1 MSMYNRII
9 DIQKLNAAWD
19 KVRKNKPAK
28 GVDGVTWDEFDK
40 NRKANITEIFGELQN
55 HTFSVTPVKKVT
67 LYKGE
72 KARDIMLYSMRDK
85 VVQESIAEVLTK
97 MYDNSFSHACFAYR
111 PDKSALNAVASIAEA
126 AADSKY
132 SCFVKAD
139 IEHFFDHIKAGKLE
153 GILRNRIQE
162 DDVIDLIM
170 SQATAPMLEEDGSIR
185 PCTDGVRQGSAIAPV
200 LSNIYMMDLDNDMT
214 RAEGLYARYS
224 DDVLMLAPDMDSA
237 QQQLNRFIT
246 HIEAL
251 GLSINA
257 KKTAIGN
264 IADGFEFLGYHFD
277 KSGKEIPSKAENS
290 LTERLE
296 GMWLTSKNMKITE
309 KLEKASEIVNGWE
322 QYFRGERKPSS
333 MYEYATVLYMTYH
346 RGYDGEND
354 FVALRRDYHNENM
367 ELLKWMVS
375 VWEQEKRPD
384 MKLVEYEDF
393 FETDREDTE
402 AVPSSGFLADAC
414 EIYAHLVIAETTD
427 DWENLMQLY
436 SDEGFYSGASAI
448 SERIARL
455 EQQAEDART
464 PEVTYRAETEKNG
477 APITLNGKNLEDYMQ
492 LFVGRDEL
500 YAEEVFQPGKGR
512 KSDQVLEPLTA
523 EVVKDHLKGT
533 RTIDTVIVRNNST
546 VHYLVIDFDI
556 SKKHLLEDKPGAA
569 DANLESYLQKAMD
582 LTQKYR
588 RIISDLGLTAYP
600 EDSGY
605 RGFHLWVFFDEWI
618 PIRYINMLTDVIE
631 NKAHDLRSDDISV
644 EYFPNK
650 TRIKPGKFGQM
661 IKLPYGVH
669 CKSGRRSVMLD
680 KNFQPINAPA
690 EFVDGVARFSLRN
703 IKKILGSADF
713 SVEENRQID
722 EDISSLGKV
731 PESIA
736 LVLKN
741 CALMRYLCMKAV
753 KTGYL
758 AHLERLSIL
767 YVFGHMG
774 DDGKD
779 FVHQVMKFTINYSY
793 QTTQYFISRQKGK
806 PISCSKL
813 RDQYQRLTAEI
824 GCSCN
829 FSGAKNCYPSPVL
842 HALQQ
847 LSADD
852 SQGITMPTSRTM
864 TKESSEAMFDQLN
877 NNQKVSEI
885 AKKILDL
892 KKQKR
897 GIDRNINKLEDDL
910 GRIYDAANV
919 ETMECDMG
927 ILVRRKKADGNYE
940 WVIEI

>member
-1 MSMYNRII
+1 
-9 DIQKLNAAWD
+9 
-19 KVRKNKPAK
+19 
-28 GVDGVTWDEFDK
+28 
-40 NRKANITEIFGELQN
+40 
-55 HTFSVTPVKKVT
+55 
-67 LYKGE
+67 
-72 KARDIMLYSMRDK
+72 
-85 VVQESIAEVLTK
+85 
-97 MYDNSFSHACFAYR
+97 
-111 PDKSALNAVASIAEA
+111 
-126 AADSKY
+126 
-132 SCFVKAD
+132 
-139 IEHFFDHIKAGKLE
+139 
-153 GILRNRIQE
+153 
-162 DDVIDLIM
+162 
-170 SQATAPMLEEDGSIR
+170 
-185 PCTDGVRQGSAIAPV
+185 
-200 LSNIYMMDLDNDMT
+200 
-214 RAEGLYARYS
+214 
-224 DDVLMLAPDMDSA
+224 
-237 QQQLNRFIT
+237 
-246 HIEAL
+246 
-251 GLSINA
+251 
-257 KKTAIGN
+257 
-264 IADGFEFLGYHFD
+264 
-277 KSGKEIPSKAENS
+277 
-290 LTERLE
+290 
-296 GMWLTSKNMKITE
+296 
-309 KLEKASEIVNGWE
+309 
-322 QYFRGERKPSS
+322 

-384 MKLVEYEDF
+384 MKLLEYEDF
-393 FETDREDTE
+393 FEISRDDTV
-402 AVPSSGFLADAC
+402 AAPSVDFLTDAC
-414 EIYAHLVIAETTD
+414 EIFKRLIIAETTD
-427 DWENLMQLY
+427 DWENLMQFY
-436 SDEGFYSGASAI
+436 SDEGFYSGASSI

-455 EQQAEDART
+455 EQRAEEERT
-464 PEVTYRAETEKNG
+464 PEVSYHSEEVKNG
-477 APITLNGKNLEDYMQ
+477 APIILNGKNLEDYMR

-618 PIRYINMLTDVIE
+618 PIRYINMLTDIIE
-631 NKAHDLRSDDISV
+631 NKAHDLRSEDITV

-680 KNFQPINAPA
+680 KNFQPINDPA
-690 EFVDGVARFSLRN
+690 EFMKGVAKFSVSN
-703 IKKILGSADF
+703 VKKILGSSDF
-713 SVEENRQID
+713 SIERVREID
-722 EDISSLGKV
+722 EDISPLGKV
-731 PESIA
+731 PESIS

-779 FVHQVMKFTINYSY
+779 FVHQVMKFTMNYSY

-824 GCSCN
+824 GCSCS
-829 FSGAKNCYPSPVL
+829 FQRTKDCYPSPVI
-842 HALQQ
+842 HALQK
-847 LSADD
+847 LSGDD
-852 SQGITMPTSRTM
+852 AQGITMPTSRTL
-864 TKESSEAMFDQLN
+864 TKESSEALFDRLN
-877 NNQKVSEI
+877 NNQKVTEI
-885 AKKILDL
+885 AKKILSL

-897 GIDRNINKLEDDL
+897 GIDRNIVKLEDEL
-910 GRIYDAANV
+910 ARLYDEAHV
-919 ETMECDMG
+919 EAMECDLG
-927 ILVRRKKADGNYE
+927 VLVRRKKSDGNYE